1 MAVLHTHAQCGA
13 AEWTVK
19 HERGTPRPPLVL
31 VLNDKMR
38 GFGRKGKFSDGG
50 LICTSYPTPKEPF
63 EGERGRG
70 HISLMRGEFSF
81 GN

>member
-1 MAVLHTHAQCGA
+1 MHGPFTQIAVLHTHAQCDA

-63 EGERGRG
+63 EGERGAEG
-70 HISLMRGEFSF
+70 KLL
-81 GN
+81 